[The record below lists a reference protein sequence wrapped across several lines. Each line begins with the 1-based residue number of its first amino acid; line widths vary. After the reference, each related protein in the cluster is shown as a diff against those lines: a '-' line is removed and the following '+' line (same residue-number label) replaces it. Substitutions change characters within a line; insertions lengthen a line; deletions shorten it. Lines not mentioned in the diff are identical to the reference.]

1 MKMHYCLLLF
11 IFAINGLLAQ
21 VSDFADVNFTRADNI
36 AQIHQGASLDNLPL
50 LAYQLTSTLST
61 DVEKFRAIYKW
72 VCQNIKGDSR
82 QFSKVEKQRK
92 KLKHDSVSFMK
103 WNREYKKIAFK
114 KLLQHKTTM
123 CTGYAYLIKELCFLA
138 NIRCQIIDGY
148 ARSVATNTK
157 KIEYPNH
164 SWNAVFLGNKWYLCD
179 PTWSSG
185 YLNQDNL
192 FVRDYNDGYFLTAP
206 DLFAKNHYP
215 LQTEWLLDQEK
226 STSDFVSA
234 PLIYDETIEKG
245 IQPVYPQLMD
255 ITVQKNEEVN
265 FSLSSTNKVSEKDV
279 QLVYYSGYKERI
291 LGIYDRQQKDNI
303 ISFKHA
309 FKAKGTYDTH
319 IKIDGEIIATYT
331 IVVTKD

>member
-72 VCQNIKGDSR
+72 VCQNIKGDNR

-138 NIRCQIIDGY
+138 DIRCQIIDGY

-255 ITVQKNEEVN
+255 ITVQKNEEVS
-265 FSLSSTNKVSEKDV
+265 FSLSSTNEVSEKDV

-291 LGIYDRQQKDNI
+291 LGIYDKLQKDNI
-303 ISFKHA
+303 ISFKHT
-309 FKAKGTYDTH
+309 FKTKGTYDTH
-319 IKIDGEIIATYT
+319 IKIDGEIVATYT
-331 IVVTKD
+331 IMVTKG